1 MKLIM
6 NKTKRNVMRKYII
19 YIASF
24 VGSALL
30 QTGCYDDKGDY
41 DYHDVNTMEIVIPE
55 TKLRMPKEEAV
66 EVSIMPQISQTLEQ
80 NEENLVFQWKR
91 LNPDATLGSD
101 RLADYTNYSVGKEC
115 KITVEPNESNNIG
128 LMLVVSDKKNGTVWY
143 QQGQVVII
151 KPFNP
156 CWFILQE
163 KENKGVLGAIEGTSE
178 GYYIYSDVFQSETGT
193 IFPLDGKPLAM
204 TARRE
209 YGGDRASISMMP
221 PFFGLKI
228 VPILTL
234 VTDKDAALFTPSTL
248 EMMYQSDKI
257 LFEPVQQGKAIKID
271 AYKMDKNGELFVN
284 DGKSYFAYMDGFCI
298 PYTIQNESGDYLSV
312 STYGSYGTG
321 LVFFDSSTH
330 SFLNGWAL
338 SGFSDYYG
346 VSYSISKSVRSGFYT
361 WKDQHPIVASTIN
374 PDDEEGSAFNPN
386 SIDPSLQVRAIVTG
400 GNGGNYAYAVTS
412 SQNGK
417 DLTVFKFSADWE
429 NEDPTCA
436 GLYTVSLPSEID
448 VETAKFAASYAY
460 TADIL
465 FVASG
470 NKLYRID
477 LNRSLVTELYQY
489 ETDPSAQI
497 TCLKFKDAES
507 EEELGMS
514 LGLGINTADK
524 GVVVELQL
532 TVAGDVSREENS
544 ICVYEDPDQSIGK
557 IVDISYNYE

>member
-1 MKLIM
+1 
-6 NKTKRNVMRKYII
+6 MRKYII
-19 YIASF
+19 CIVSF
-24 VGSALL
+24 IGTALL
-30 QTGCYDDKGDY
+30 QAGCYDDKGDY
-41 DYHDVNTMEIVIPE
+41 DYHDVNTMDIVIPE
-55 TKLRMPKEEAV
+55 TKVRMPKEEAV

-128 LMLVVSDKKNGTVWY
+128 LMLAVSDKRNGTMWY
-143 QQGQVVII
+143 KQGQVTII

-156 CWFILQE
+156 CWFVLQE

-178 GYYIYSDVFQSETGT
+178 GYYVYSDVFQSETGT
-193 IFPLDGKPLAM
+193 TFPLDGKPLAM

-257 LFEPVQQGKAIKID
+257 LFEPIQQGKAIKID

-298 PYTIQNESGDYLSV
+298 PYSIQNEDGDYPSI
-312 STYGSYGTG
+312 SAYGSYGTG

-330 SFLNGWAL
+330 SFLNGRAL
-338 SGFSDYYG
+338 SGYGDYYT

-361 WKDQHPIVASTIN
+361 WKDQHPIVAYTIN

-386 SIDPSLQVRAIVTG
+386 SIDPFLQVRAIVTG

-460 TADIL
+460 TADLL
-465 FVASG
+465 FVVSG

-497 TCLKFKDAES
+497 TCLKFKDAEN

-514 LGLGINTADK
+514 LGLGINTAAK

-532 TVAGDVSREENS
+532 TVAGDVAREENS
-544 ICVYEDPDQSIGK
+544 ICVYEDPDQPIGK

>member
-1 MKLIM
+1 
-6 NKTKRNVMRKYII
+6 MRKYII
-19 YIASF
+19 CIVSF
-24 VGSALL
+24 IGAALL

-128 LMLVVSDKKNGTVWY
+128 LMLAVSDKRNGTMWY
-143 QQGQVVII
+143 KQGQVTII

-156 CWFILQE
+156 CWFVLQE

-178 GYYIYSDVFQSETGT
+178 GYYVYSDVFQSETGT
-193 IFPLDGKPLAM
+193 TFPLDGKPLAM

-257 LFEPVQQGKAIKID
+257 LFEPIQQGKAIKID

-298 PYTIQNESGDYLSV
+298 PYSIQNEDGDYPSI
-312 STYGSYGTG
+312 SAYGSYGT
-321 LVFFDSSTH
+321 VW
-330 SFLNGWAL
+330 SFLTLLHIL
-338 SGFSDYYG
+338 S
-346 VSYSISKSVRSGFYT
+346 
-361 WKDQHPIVASTIN
+361 
-374 PDDEEGSAFNPN
+374 
-386 SIDPSLQVRAIVTG
+386 
-400 GNGGNYAYAVTS
+400 
-412 SQNGK
+412 
-417 DLTVFKFSADWE
+417 
-429 NEDPTCA
+429 
-436 GLYTVSLPSEID
+436 
-448 VETAKFAASYAY
+448 
-460 TADIL
+460 
-465 FVASG
+465 
-470 NKLYRID
+470 
-477 LNRSLVTELYQY
+477 
-489 ETDPSAQI
+489 
-497 TCLKFKDAES
+497 
-507 EEELGMS
+507 
-514 LGLGINTADK
+514 
-524 GVVVELQL
+524 
-532 TVAGDVSREENS
+532 
-544 ICVYEDPDQSIGK
+544 
-557 IVDISYNYE
+557 